1 MERWSKIAEWFDL
14 NREKITL
21 VAGGI
26 GVVFSLLGVRLGLPF
41 DWAWFTIVLCGL
53 PIVWG
58 AAVAMYEEFDI
69 KADLLVSLALIAAVA
84 IGEVFAA
91 AEIAFIMQL
100 GAMLEEFTVS
110 KAQAGIERLVKL
122 TPTTARIVRN
132 GKEEVLPA
140 DIVMVGDVIRVLP
153 GEVIPVDGTI
163 LSGDTAIDQSV
174 MTGES
179 MPVDKTTGDEVFS
192 GTVNQFG
199 AFDMTATK
207 EGEDSSIQ
215 RMIKLVK
222 STDPGNAKI
231 VSLADRW
238 ATWIVVIALLAAVG
252 TYVVTG
258 EIIRAVTILV
268 VFCPCA
274 LVLATPAAIMA
285 AISNASQHGFLV
297 RRGNIM
303 ERLAKVD
310 TMTFD
315 KTGTLTYGTPEVTAV
330 ETVGTM
336 SAAELY
342 RLVASVET
350 KSEHP
355 LGKAI
360 VNGFMS
366 HHGESFDSVD
376 SFRMVPGKGL
386 EATVQDK
393 AVLAGNEAMM
403 TLSNIS
409 IADSV
414 KEAVHEHLNRGASI
428 VYVAVDGVLAGY
440 VALADRVRRE
450 SRAVVESLNDLDV
463 MPVLLTGDHV
473 ATAKTIGKR
482 LNVSNVIADCLPED
496 KMDTVAQLQQN
507 GNIVAMVGDGV
518 NDAPALKKS
527 DVGIAMGGV
536 GSDIAVEA
544 ADIVLVN
551 DNIKE
556 IPHLVALSK
565 RMMTT
570 IKINLSFSL
579 LLNFVAI
586 ILAMIGTLSPV
597 WGALVHNAGSLLVVA
612 NSALLLR
619 WAYKSNHVVE
629 DDHSVLVKAARKR
642 VFEGAW

>member
-14 NREKITL
+14 NCEKITL

-330 ETVGTM
+330 ETVGSMPTD
-336 SAAELY
+336 ELY

-360 VNGFMS
+360 VNGFATRY
-366 HHGESFDSVD
+366 GESFDSVD

-428 VYVAVDGVLAGY
+428 VYVAV
-440 VALADRVRRE
+440 
-450 SRAVVESLNDLDV
+450 
-463 MPVLLTGDHV
+463 
-473 ATAKTIGKR
+473 
-482 LNVSNVIADCLPED
+482 
-496 KMDTVAQLQQN
+496 
-507 GNIVAMVGDGV
+507 DGV

-597 WGALVHNAGSLLVVA
+597 WGALVHNGGSLLVVA

-619 WAYKSNHVVE
+619 WAYKSNHIVD
-629 DDHSVLVKAARKR
+629 DDHSVLMNAARKR
-642 VFEGAW
+642 VFEA